1 MKYWEAVKKIKSGWN
16 EEERVT
22 HMKFKKEDGT
32 WCETKRET
40 VERLAGSENRI
51 LCQDG
56 RFYKVKEHCSLAFV
70 LLFSYSRARSA
81 RAHRERRR

>member
-32 WCETKRET
+32 WCETNKET
-40 VERLAGSENRI
+40 VE
-51 LCQDG
+51 
-56 RFYKVKEHCSLAFV
+56 KVAEVFEKNLNI
-70 LLFSYSRARSA
+70 
-81 RAHRERRR
+81 